1 VLDSVLKRELILAV
15 HQSRTNSVKIK
26 QIAELYQL
34 LQMGVSL
41 DIDNLDAETG
51 ELLLMFSQ
59 EIAKKQ
65 EKDAKIQQ
73 MKSRMK

>member
-1 VLDSVLKRELILAV
+1 
-15 HQSRTNSVKIK
+15 
-26 QIAELYQL
+26 
-34 LQMGVSL
+34 MGVSI